1 MTGTYRVANLS
12 ESIMRARVGDILG
25 LEAIFYRDFGMNYS
39 HEVWSEENFLYPLPG
54 KWELSKIAF
63 DAADRVIAFWIA
75 SHDGARDLRGHRGGT
90 HPDWRRSG
98 VWRDFFERIRA
109 DGRRLGLKTMSHTV
123 NAANPN
129 AVPAWTRLGFRILS
143 GDELC
148 AFKVRR
154 HRDADRIVGD
164 TLVTPEGYAYY
175 ALYQEI

>member
-1 MTGTYRVANLS
+1 MSGAYRVANLN
-12 ESIMRARVGDILG
+12 ETVMRARVADILA
-25 LEAIFYRDFGMNYS
+25 LEAIFYRDFGLNYS
-39 HEVWSEENFLYPLPG
+39 HEVWNEGNFLYPLPG

-63 DAADRVIAFWIA
+63 DEQEQVIGFWIA
-75 SHDGARDLRGHRGGT
+75 SHDGAEDLRGHRGGT

-129 AVPAWTRLGFRILS
+129 AVRAWTALGFRILS
-143 GDELC
+143 GGELA

-154 HRDADRIVGD
+154 RRDADRIAGD
-164 TLVTPEGYAYY
+164 TLVSPEGHAYY
-175 ALYQEI
+175 ALVQDI